1 MGSLTHSRRPN
12 GRDTPH
18 HIRCLSCRSGFFDDL
33 LPTAVP
39 GLDTNAGGTL
49 CSIVPSV
56 SGHPRRRGTGS
67 GLPDARTVSQGGAD
81 SDSSML
87 LTHTCSGLAARPGR
101 SSSPM
106 RPAVCPVERDTPVP
120 FPSPAQGRPCSCLAR
135 RRTVSHVFGTGSWF
149 IGKIVLLPIRN
160 SITQQCYI
168 DKSTLRRVASAV
180 AVYTMHRQ
188 EKRGRTSL

>member
-56 SGHPRRRGTGS
+56 SGHPRRRGTGP
-67 GLPDARTVSQGGAD
+67 GPPGARTVSQGGAD

-87 LTHTCSGLAARPGR
+87 LTHPCSGPAARPGR

-106 RPAVCPVERDTPVP
+106 RPAVCTRREGPTSTVP
-120 FPSPAQGRPCSCLAR
+120 EPCPRPP
-135 RRTVSHVFGTGSWF
+135 
-149 IGKIVLLPIRN
+149 VLLLG
-160 SITQQCYI
+160 TQT
-168 DKSTLRRVASAV
+168 DRVPCFWDRF
-180 AVYTMHRQ
+180 VYFYNKDGLMT
-188 EKRGRTSL
+188 

>member
-1 MGSLTHSRRPN
+1 M
-12 GRDTPH
+12 
-18 HIRCLSCRSGFFDDL
+18 
-33 LPTAVP
+33 
-39 GLDTNAGGTL
+39 
-49 CSIVPSV
+49 
-56 SGHPRRRGTGS
+56 
-67 GLPDARTVSQGGAD
+67 
-81 SDSSML
+81 
-87 LTHTCSGLAARPGR
+87 LAARYVPSSLPSLVIPGGEAQGPVHLAR
-101 SSSPM
+101 E
-106 RPAVCPVERDTPVP
+106 RCHKAVLTLIRRCYSQIRAPDWPHGRGVLRRRCAQPFAPVERGTPVP

-168 DKSTLRRVASAV
+168 VKSTLRRAALTV

>member
-56 SGHPRRRGTGS
+56 SGHPRRRGTGPGPPGARAEYLP
-67 GLPDARTVSQGGAD
+67 GLSY
-81 SDSSML
+81 
-87 LTHTCSGLAARPGR
+87 
-101 SSSPM
+101 
-106 RPAVCPVERDTPVP
+106 RDTNGAPCRDTRYRGPSLFHHSVHKSKLGPASVQSKYPEVP
-120 FPSPAQGRPCSCLAR
+120 WR
-135 RRTVSHVFGTGSWF
+135 RRTV
-149 IGKIVLLPIRN
+149 LLPFRCGPRYRG
-160 SITQQCYI
+160 TVRRLGPAGI
-168 DKSTLRRVASAV
+168 DGYEPGDHHRR
-180 AVYTMHRQ
+180 
-188 EKRGRTSL
+188 

>member
-56 SGHPRRRGTGS
+56 SGHPRRRGTGP
-67 GLPDARTVSQGGAD
+67 GPPGARTVSQGGAD
-81 SDSSML
+81 SESSML
-87 LTHTCSGLAARPGR
+87 LTHPCSGPAARPGR

-106 RPAVCPVERDTPVP
+106 RPAVCTRREGHSSTVP
-120 FPSPAQGRPCSCLAR
+120 EPCPRPP
-135 RRTVSHVFGTGSWF
+135 
-149 IGKIVLLPIRN
+149 VLLLG
-160 SITQQCYI
+160 TQTDRVPCFWDRFTDTVTGLERYL
-168 DKSTLRRVASAV
+168 SSSALRTLQDVTNATALFRVRRS
-180 AVYTMHRQ
+180 RC
-188 EKRGRTSL
+188 